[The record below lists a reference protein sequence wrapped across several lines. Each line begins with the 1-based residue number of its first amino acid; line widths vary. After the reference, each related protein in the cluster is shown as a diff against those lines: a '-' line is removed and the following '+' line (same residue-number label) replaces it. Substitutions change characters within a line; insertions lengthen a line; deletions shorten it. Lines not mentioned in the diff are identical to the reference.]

1 MTFEGDECCVHEKSV
16 TWKYQEKEA
25 TFVNLKI
32 AKNFPENMWS
42 KLKKKYITVQ
52 TCTKQLRETH
62 STVGSTMI
70 VAFWLFA
77 FRPRNVC
84 FMIFVC
90 RAKNSLLQLIRTDQ
104 VDLHRWYQ
112 EPRGYSVIGYV
123 CVVLSGA
130 LFKMRFDKRQ
140 RKGFQK
146 RSPV

>member
-1 MTFEGDECCVHEKSV
+1 MSVAFMKKVLHESIKKKKLHLS
-16 TWKYQEKEA
+16 T
-25 TFVNLKI
+25 
-32 AKNFPENMWS
+32 S
-42 KLKKKYITVQ
+42 KLPKIFLKTCDPNCKKYITVQ
-52 TCTKQLRETH
+52 TCTKKLRETH

-77 FRPRNVC
+77 FRPRNVS

-146 RSPV
+146 CSPV